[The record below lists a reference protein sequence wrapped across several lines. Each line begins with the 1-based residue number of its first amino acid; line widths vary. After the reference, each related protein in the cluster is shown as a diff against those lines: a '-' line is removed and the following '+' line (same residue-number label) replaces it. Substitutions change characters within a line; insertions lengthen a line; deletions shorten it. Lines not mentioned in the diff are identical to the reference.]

1 MSAIHGLK
9 ACTHTYEWNMHM
21 DVCMSMVVCIGVY
34 MSIVYMQMSTCECE
48 YTHTFTCV
56 QYIFM
61 CTLMCVKI
69 QHVFTGVKKSDYCS
83 VFTSL

>member
-34 MSIVYMQMSTCECE
+34 MSIVYMQMSTVNVNIHTHNLCPE
-48 YTHTFTCV
+48 Y
-56 QYIFM
+56 FM
-61 CTLMCVKI
+61 CTLMCAKI
-69 QHVFTGVKKSDYCS
+69 QHVSTGVKKNDYCP